1 MNSHPAQN
9 AGKDKAASLALWR
22 QTEMSPPEAAVC
34 NPWEPLQRK
43 TTDGKREVKHQ
54 AIVL

>member
-22 QTEMSPPEAAVC
+22 QTERPPPEAAVC
-34 NPWEPLQRK
+34 NPWEPLRPLRRK
-43 TTDGKREVKHQ
+43 TTDWQGVR
-54 AIVL
+54 